1 MRSYRERSPAVIRD
15 IRGVDA
21 VRVRIAV
28 VYSRG
33 IVGSLVRCRC
43 QEGVPDF
50 QFFGVSSDVIINML
64 ILLRWLWVT

>member
-21 VRVRIAV
+21 V

-43 QEGVPDF
+43 QDGVPDF